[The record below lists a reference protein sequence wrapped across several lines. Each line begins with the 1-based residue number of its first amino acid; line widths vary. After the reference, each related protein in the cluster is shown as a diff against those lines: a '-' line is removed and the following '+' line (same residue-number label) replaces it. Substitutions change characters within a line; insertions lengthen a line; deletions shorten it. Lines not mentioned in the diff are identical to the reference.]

1 MKLFSKKRSLALC
14 AASVAL
20 AAAVLLT
27 GCGGS
32 DGGGGGGGSTPAPN
46 PNPVE
51 PVEPEEPDN
60 EWKDVAVPGE
70 TVKTENVTMEVEKTN
85 VASNTQVDS
94 EDTSVAY
101 APFNFKITNTTDKP
115 VDLKETI
122 VQPQSV
128 CNAIALFS
136 ADDGADD
143 VDYKNEFNNGHASEH
158 LTVTLKGKAVD
169 ATVQIHVYN
178 GLGVE
183 QPNTTILQEKDWYGT
198 FDVVAKV
205 PADWAEKDEPLK
217 VNYNL
222 PAQTGV
228 AEIKADFAV
237 TRDGDKVKTP
247 ATLAFKDGVDGRN
260 IYKLNTVY
268 AAIIEGTIENNSETV
283 ADLSD
288 FLNADEYQEFYQ
300 LQNKYKEDYTKKHE
314 NCTDADVQESL
325 VKYIVE
331 IAGEN
336 DENYPFYQYLATSI
350 ETRNT
355 AKVMVSLKSDN
366 AKKLLKPGEST
377 EVSIFIMSTTAE
389 NATLR
394 YNNSALLAVD
404 EQEFK
409 NAGSSETPDTPS
421 DFPTITGPLGGGSYE
436 DTLNNQKGYLLYAI
450 VKAENTTGSPYDT
463 WNTLTSLGITGSEHP
478 KAEQVYAKGIPA
490 KNITATVTTK
500 SGQKVPNLSVIVAR
514 QTGTDSKLGVDETD
528 NIFAFC
534 FMPTGGEDW
543 KRIDFYY
550 NGTNIGGFANPSLNP
565 PTDSADI
572 GDGKIFEAVGLN
584 GSNAAGNVA
593 VCDDVSMALW
603 GYRKY
608 ASDDSY
614 DYIDAVIMLGNQSE
628 NINVPLENGGKSF
641 PMTNGKPDYAAIA
654 TSEDFASEYI
664 TIENDGYAFGVL
676 STKSNNTG
684 SNGVDTSTLYPST
697 QENCTGFINVVIR
710 VPKNWSSSLI
720 LKYNLPWTDGRFARF
735 MLKAQDILGDST
747 SGGKD
752 TDYTPSEDAVN
763 VDLSDSRLSWTFA
776 GKVEN
781 TLMVNNWS
789 VSNAYSVKANEEGK
803 FALNDVV
810 QYSDVENF
818 MQTYAKNHASEYG
831 SYNSKDGTLSSMDD
845 IQALAERAIQA
856 ALKEGFECK
865 SVKAMVD
872 GVAYPV
878 IACVKGTYEVRNDY
892 SVVVCFIAA
901 LPKDAKVYNVKYVCG
916 GTTELGSASYANGSG
931 NTASQKLASLF
942 RAVK

>member
-1 MKLFSKKRSLALC
+1 MKFFSKNRSLAVC

-32 DGGGGGGGSTPAPN
+32 DGGGGNGGGSTPN
-46 PNPVE
+46 PPSVQ
-51 PVEPEEPDN
+51 PEEPVQPGEPED
-60 EWKDVAVPGE
+60 EWKDVAAPGE
-70 TVKTENVTMEVEKTN
+70 TVKTENVTMEVEKTD
-85 VASNTQVDS
+85 VASKTQVDS

-101 APFNFKITNTTDKP
+101 APFSFKITNTTEKP
-115 VDLKETI
+115 VDLKENI
-122 VQPQSV
+122 VQPQSARS
-128 CNAIALFS
+128 AIALFS
-136 ADDGADD
+136 AEDGTDD

-183 QPNTTILQEKDWYGT
+183 QPNTTILQGKDWYGT

-222 PAQTGV
+222 PAQEGV

-237 TRDGDKVKTP
+237 TRDGDKVKTEK
-247 ATLAFKDGVDGRN
+247 ATLTFKADSDGTQIQKINSVYVAVVDG
-260 IYKLNTVY
+260 TVKN
-268 AAIIEGTIENNSETV
+268 ESKTTV
-283 ADLSD
+283 ADISD
-288 FLNADEYQEFYQ
+288 FLNAEEYNELQQ
-300 LQNKYKEDYTKKHE
+300 VQNKYAADYKNAHE

-336 DENYPFYQYLATSI
+336 DENYPFYQYLAKSI

-355 AKVMVSLKSDN
+355 AKVLVKFEGEN
-366 AKKLLKPGEST
+366 AKKSLNPGEST
-377 EVSIFIMSTTAE
+377 DISIFIMSTTAE

-409 NAGSSETPDTPS
+409 NASSSETPDTPS
-421 DFPTITGPLGGGSYE
+421 DFPTITGMVASGSYE
-436 DTLNNQKGYLLYAI
+436 DTLNSQEGYLLYAA
-450 VKAENTTGSPYDT
+450 VTAKNTTGSPYNT

-478 KAEQVYAKGIPA
+478 KAEQVYAKGTPA
-490 KNITATVTTK
+490 KNITATGTTQ
-500 SGQKVPNLSVIVAR
+500 SGQTVTNLPVIVAR

-534 FMPTGGEDW
+534 FMPTGGDNW

-550 NGTNIGGFANPSLNP
+550 NGTKVGWLANPSLNP
-565 PTDSADI
+565 PTNSADI
-572 GDGKIFEAVGLN
+572 GDGTIFEAVGLN
-584 GSNAAGNVA
+584 GSNVAGNVA
-593 VCDDVSMALW
+593 VCDNVSMALW

-628 NINVPLENGGKSF
+628 NINIPLENGGKSL
-641 PMTNGKPDYAAIA
+641 PMTNGKIDYAAIA
-654 TSEDFASEYI
+654 TAEDFTSQYI
-664 TIENDGYAFGVL
+664 TIENDGYVFGVI

-684 SNGVDTSTLYPST
+684 SNGVDTSTLYPSA

-720 LKYNLPWTDGRFARF
+720 LKYSLPWTDGRYARF
-735 MLKAQDILGDST
+735 MLNAQDILSDST
-747 SGGKD
+747 SSGED
-752 TDYTPSEDAVN
+752 TDSSEEQPLQWSIPNPSKLRVLKLTDTEYVLAMPCHVVNPNKEAV
-763 VDLSDSRLSWTFA
+763 VLSDIVLQSDYKLYMEREKANLLEKYPQMSEETLTATAVLNVMNEHNTTKVLATEGSTNWGTMLVA
-776 GKVEN
+776 DEKTVTPGETGLDVMVIAVVEN
-781 TLMVNNWS
+781 KT
-789 VSNAYSVKANEEGK
+789 GT
-803 FALNDVV
+803 V
-810 QYSDVENF
+810 QF
-818 MQTYAKNHASEYG
+818 
-831 SYNSKDGTLSSMDD
+831 SSM
-845 IQALAERAIQA
+845 
-856 ALKEGFECK
+856 G
-865 SVKAMVD
+865 VD
-872 GVAYPV
+872 FGDL
-878 IACVKGTYEVRNDY
+878 VR
-892 SVVVCFIAA
+892 
-901 LPKDAKVYNVKYVCG
+901 
-916 GTTELGSASYANGSG
+916 YANGSG